1 MCTMCI
7 DEVETSTSVDRM
19 ARRNPQSG
27 SWITCG
33 LVLLGAKNR
42 EVDRSQSQNKAL
54 TRF

>member
-1 MCTMCI
+1 MCI
-7 DEVETSTSVDRM
+7 DEVETSTSVERM

-33 LVLLGAKNR
+33 LVLLEAKNR
-42 EVDRSQSQNKAL
+42 KVDRSQSQNKAL

>member
-1 MCTMCI
+1 MCV
-7 DEVETSTSVDRM
+7 DEVDTSTSVDRV

-27 SWITCG
+27 SWITRG